1 MNAMMLVFSLALG
14 LMRLS
19 WEWLPKK
26 PSASMNRPFE
36 PMSSPIPPCRSH
48 PFFATSPK
56 SPVANDGPPP
66 KKMLAC
72 ASARDVT
79 AVKASAPRTIGTA
92 NRLMEPP
99 RGEGCGNPPYN
110 CGERPIVGQD
120 PNLTSSP
127 GPRCSMLG
135 GSPVFRSRLSLAL
148 LVIALVALF
157 FPTFTTLLTDWWWFR
172 EIGYQVVF
180 TRELTTRLLL
190 FLGVGG
196 LTALVLWV
204 NLRMAQRGVVPNPTV
219 FRIGESAQ
227 QVDVTSGLR
236 RASLPIAL
244 VVGTLAGLAG
254 TAGWT
259 LVLRMIYRTPFGVT
273 DPVFGRDVGFYIFTL
288 PGVAAALG
296 FLSGLA
302 GLTLLLLVPLYYIRR
317 DIVILP
323 RQLRIEPSAGRHLA
337 ILMAA
342 MFVLTA
348 VRLWFVDAPS
358 LLYSTTGPLV
368 GASYTDLHARLPAI
382 RITAIL
388 ALVAAVLVLVG
399 AGRRR
404 LDRFGLIA
412 VLGYLGAVVL
422 GRGAF
427 PLLMQK
433 FIVAPT
439 ELTRETPYLKEHI
452 AATRHAW
459 ALDSV
464 ETRELGGDAT
474 LTLASI
480 QANAP
485 TIENVRLWDR
495 GPLLRTFGQLQE
507 IRTYYDFVSVDD
519 DRYWIDGKY
528 RQVLLSPRELNPAS
542 LPTRTF
548 INEHL
553 TFTHGMGLTLSPV
566 NQVTAE
572 GLPVLF
578 IKDLPPASSVSLRVT
593 RPQIY
598 YGEIASEYVFVGARQ
613 REFDHPSGEANV
625 YAAYTGTGGIRV
637 GNLWRRLLLSIRFG
651 SSKVL
656 LSQDITNDSRVLYH
670 RNILARARKALPF
683 LRFDRDPYMVIA
695 GDGTLKW
702 ILDAYTTSN
711 GYPYAQPL
719 IDGTSYMRNSVKLV
733 IDAYDGS
740 LTAYVSAP
748 ADPLIRT
755 WARIFPGIFVPL
767 DSMPADLR
775 AHLRY
780 PDDIYRI
787 QTGLYTTY
795 HMGAPE
801 DFYHREDQWQ
811 IPQVTKADESVPFM
825 RHIIMRLPEESKAEF
840 IYMVP
845 FTPRGKENLAA
856 WMVARNDGDVYGKL
870 LVYRLSR
877 QSLVF
882 GPRQIENRINQNT
895 EIARQVSLWDQRG
908 SRVIRGDLLV
918 IPIEESL
925 VYVQP
930 LYLQAEGGRIPELKR
945 VIVAYQNR
953 VVMQETLE
961 AGLTELFGGATPERR
976 EPGGAGTGGTGGMAT
991 SDSAIRALVAEA
1003 WRRYQAALEANR

>member
-1 MNAMMLVFSLALG
+1 V
-14 LMRLS
+14 
-19 WEWLPKK
+19 E
-26 PSASMNRPFE
+26 
-36 PMSSPIPPCRSH
+36 IP
-48 PFFATSPK
+48 
-56 SPVANDGPPP
+56 G
-66 KKMLAC
+66 
-72 ASARDVT
+72 
-79 AVKASAPRTIGTA
+79 
-92 NRLMEPP
+92 
-99 RGEGCGNPPYN
+99 
-110 CGERPIVGQD
+110 
-120 PNLTSSP
+120 
-127 GPRCSMLG
+127 
-135 GSPVFRSRLSLAL
+135 
-148 LVIALVALF
+148 
-157 FPTFTTLLTDWWWFR
+157 
-172 EIGYQVVF
+172 
-180 TRELTTRLLL
+180 
-190 FLGVGG
+190 
-196 LTALVLWV
+196 
-204 NLRMAQRGVVPNPTV
+204 
-219 FRIGESAQ
+219 
-227 QVDVTSGLR
+227 
-236 RASLPIAL
+236 
-244 VVGTLAGLAG
+244 
-254 TAGWT
+254 
-259 LVLRMIYRTPFGVT
+259 
-273 DPVFGRDVGFYIFTL
+273 
-288 PGVAAALG
+288 
-296 FLSGLA
+296 
-302 GLTLLLLVPLYYIRR
+302 
-317 DIVILP
+317 
-323 RQLRIEPSAGRHLA
+323 
-337 ILMAA
+337 
-342 MFVLTA
+342 
-348 VRLWFVDAPS
+348 
-358 LLYSTTGPLV
+358 LLYSTTGPLT
-368 GASYTDLHARLPAI
+368 GASYSDLHARLPALQVS
-382 RITAIL
+382 A
-388 ALVAAVLVLVG
+388 VAAVLAAAAIVIG
-399 AGRRR
+399 GIQRR
-404 LDRFGLIA
+404 LPRYGLLA
-412 VLGYLGAVVL
+412 LAGYLAVTVL
-422 GRGAF
+422 GRGLF
-427 PLLMQK
+427 PLAIQK
-433 FIVAPT
+433 FVVAPT
-439 ELTRETPYLKEHI
+439 ELTRETPYIRYHI
-452 AATRHAW
+452 AATRQAW
-459 ALDSV
+459 GLDSV
-464 ETRELGGDAT
+464 EVRELGGEAG
-474 LTLASI
+474 LTLADI
-480 QANAP
+480 RANGP

-495 GPLLRTFGQLQE
+495 EPLLQTFGQLQE

-519 DRYWIDGKY
+519 DRYSIDGVY

-553 TFTHGMGLTLSPV
+553 TFTHGMGLTLGPV

-578 IKDLPPASSVSLRVT
+578 IKDLPPVSNVSLRVT

-598 YGEIASEYVFVGARQ
+598 YGEIASEYVFVGTRQ

-651 SSKVL
+651 SSKIL

-683 LRFDRDPYMVIA
+683 LRFDRDPYLVVA
-695 GDGTLKW
+695 GDGTLQW
-702 ILDAYTTSN
+702 ILDAYTTSD

-719 IDGTSYMRNSVKLV
+719 LDGTNYMRNSVKLV
-733 IDAYDGS
+733 IDAYNGS

-787 QTGLYTTY
+787 QTTLYTTY

-811 IPQVTKADESVPFM
+811 IPQVTTADESVPFM

-961 AGLTELFGGATPERR
+961 AGLAELFGGPTGERR
-976 EPGGAGTGGTGGMAT
+976 EPVTVAGRAGTAGTAT
-991 SDSAIRALVAEA
+991 SDTTIRALVAEA
-1003 WRRYQAALEANR
+1003 WRRYQGALEANRQVDWARYGEEFRRLGEALERLRAPEGRDR